1 MARPRHL
8 LHESPTRP
16 AGRHPLATHDA
27 AGRPLV
33 RLQTLGASTIL
44 VGGEPL
50 TMASETLFSLLL
62 RVACA
67 PDLRVGRDELLML
80 LWPRQPDD
88 RRRANLRQTLY
99 KLRGMGV
106 RLQLNGSVV
115 ELDPGHVVPTFSVAR
130 SSDTFERDVTLGQ
143 EPFGP
148 FLPGLQVP
156 WPEFQDWI
164 DHERETVH
172 AEIRS
177 VLADQL
183 RRRRERADW
192 GGAAALARDLLQFDA
207 LNEEA
212 TLTLAESAALAGS
225 KAEAIGILDRYLAE
239 LGPLAGDIRLPATL
253 LRRRIADPPGRAR
266 VSFAPAERHFVGRDA
281 ELAELTLAIRRA
293 RWNDGTAMLVHGTA
307 GIGKSRLTH
316 EVEKVATIEG
326 VRVLRAGCRETDGA
340 RVLATVLE
348 ILPDL
353 LAQQGALGCAP
364 ESLAVL
370 RQIATTDTTTAG
382 DAAGVTRDPVS
393 MAGIR
398 RAVIDLVSAISEE
411 KPRIWV
417 VEDVHWVD
425 DRTWELL
432 CDLMDRISGMRMV
445 LLLTS
450 REPHA
455 RPVRPQRM
463 PPALAL
469 RRLPPLT
476 REQSALLSR
485 AIGQDLSA
493 TITDEISD
501 WLVRASEGI
510 PLFLRSLVNHWIAT
524 GDAGGVPPTLHGV
537 IDQRLSQLGSDALR
551 VIQTGTLLGRWATV
565 PRVVRVLELRAN
577 EMLQYIEQI
586 ESLGAF
592 AADGGNLLAAHEL
605 VARAAH
611 ARLSRF
617 ALETLHRR
625 AGEVLLAEAHEAR
638 TPELLL
644 SALEHI
650 AACGDMPW
658 LARETMGVV
667 TQLTELGVPER
678 GLAALRRVD
687 VAVLSPT
694 DRSAMKHAIA
704 KLLVRAGEYSRALDT
719 HADGDTL
726 PPVTEALTDAEAD
739 AGLSLADS
747 LYRADREVDRARLVA
762 FMVAV
767 AECAHL
773 ARTTRLRAVD
783 MGLIMIANE
792 CDAPLA
798 RRIFHAVRITDA
810 EIHENDTCRRV
821 AILYHAQ
828 FGDRA
833 RAIAIAKSL
842 YARAKS
848 EATSIDTYSDALRA
862 GVALKLCGRGTGHLD
877 ALALALD
884 ISIRSNLDGLS
895 VNAAWHLAL
904 SYLELDEPQLLRA
917 GIEQVKRLYLRSG
930 EPVSCNYVHG
940 LLCREAIESGDADE
954 AGRQLGIWRQHLPRY
969 ESIRSFAHS
978 QSLAMAVNLMDPAFI
993 PTVSAVEALLRNLSK
1008 LMPFGSCD
1016 FLVATSGDCIM
1027 RLGNRQDAR
1036 TLVLDYIARHRREA
1050 DKLGVH
1056 LQRTVNTLIE
1066 DPEELSYALREHARR
1081 TAAGATDFTGA

>member
-1 MARPRHL
+1 
-8 LHESPTRP
+8 
-16 AGRHPLATHDA
+16 
-27 AGRPLV
+27 
-33 RLQTLGASTIL
+33 
-44 VGGEPL
+44 
-50 TMASETLFSLLL
+50 
-62 RVACA
+62 
-67 PDLRVGRDELLML
+67 
-80 LWPRQPDD
+80 
-88 RRRANLRQTLY
+88 
-99 KLRGMGV
+99 
-106 RLQLNGSVV
+106 
-115 ELDPGHVVPTFSVAR
+115 
-130 SSDTFERDVTLGQ
+130 
-143 EPFGP
+143 
-148 FLPGLQVP
+148 
-156 WPEFQDWI
+156 
-164 DHERETVH
+164 
-172 AEIRS
+172 
-177 VLADQL
+177 
-183 RRRRERADW
+183 
-192 GGAAALARDLLQFDA
+192 
-207 LNEEA
+207 
-212 TLTLAESAALAGS
+212 
-225 KAEAIGILDRYLAE
+225 
-239 LGPLAGDIRLPATL
+239 
-253 LRRRIADPPGRAR
+253 
-266 VSFAPAERHFVGRDA
+266 
-281 ELAELTLAIRRA
+281 
-293 RWNDGTAMLVHGTA
+293 
-307 GIGKSRLTH
+307 
-316 EVEKVATIEG
+316 
-326 VRVLRAGCRETDGA
+326 LRAGCRETDGA

-353 LAQQGALGCAP
+353 LAQPGALGCAP

-411 KPRIWV
+411 KPLIWV

-625 AGEVLLAEAHEAR
+625 AGEVLLAEAQEAR

-842 YARAKS
+842 YARAS
-848 EATSIDTYSDALRA
+848 NEPPSISSQVDATRA
-862 GVALKLCGRGTGHLD
+862 GVALRFTDSGTLHYKAFQLAFDICEQTVSPSLGLIIACHTAQGFLD
-877 ALALALD
+877 LD
-884 ISIRSNLDGLS
+884 DQKNLSRWL
-895 VNAAWHLAL
+895 N
-904 SYLELDEPQLLRA
+904 R
-917 GIEQVKRLYLRSG
+917 IQVLYDCIND
-930 EPVSCNYVHG
+930 PVMCNYVHALRCRLAIEQQDVVAARVQHA
-940 LLCREAIESGDADE
+940 LLMEHLPHAQSIRSSSHSHCLAIAIELIAPAWRPSKTQVAQLSRDLDQLAPYGHVDLLAATLAEAYARLGESKAASIRVSRFIAEERREAIPLSARLRRIAADVLGSHDA
-954 AGRQLGIWRQHLPRY
+954 L
-969 ESIRSFAHS
+969 
-978 QSLAMAVNLMDPAFI
+978 
-993 PTVSAVEALLRNLSK
+993 SAV
-1008 LMPFGSCD
+1008 
-1016 FLVATSGDCIM
+1016 I
-1027 RLGNRQDAR
+1027 DA
-1036 TLVLDYIARHRREA
+1036 
-1050 DKLGVH
+1050 
-1056 LQRTVNTLIE
+1056 
-1066 DPEELSYALREHARR
+1066 HARR
-1081 TAAGATDFTGA
+1081 IAFEMTPR